1 MRATTR
7 LRRTNFSI
15 WDTSGIEQAAAL
27 KVISRGISNY
37 NLIMMYTNRS
47 AVSGGYSLT
56 LLREAQ
62 YCTHLQLIK
71 FAHILQSFPGI
82 SSYNDE

>member
-1 MRATTR
+1 
-7 LRRTNFSI
+7 
-15 WDTSGIEQAAAL
+15 
-27 KVISRGISNY
+27 
-37 NLIMMYTNRS
+37 MMYTNRS